1 LVEEAVGRRAFVAHL
16 TGKGVSVTE
25 NDRREKPEET
35 EDNARGKSD
44 EAAKH
49 EDREMGGAEEVNQ
62 EGEGTSGGV
71 KDNVQ
76 DEFKEAQRD

>member
-1 LVEEAVGRRAFVAHL
+1 M
-16 TGKGVSVTE
+16 TKD
-25 NDRREKPEET
+25 DRRE
-35 EDNARGKSD
+35 KSD

-49 EDREMGGAEEVNQ
+49 EDRPMGGAEEVNQ
-62 EGEGTSGGV
+62 EGERTFGGV

>member
-1 LVEEAVGRRAFVAHL
+1 
-16 TGKGVSVTE
+16 VTE
-25 NDRREKPEET
+25 DDRREGAEGTK
-35 EDNARGKSD
+35 DNAGGKSD

-49 EDREMGGAEEVNQ
+49 EDREMGGAEDVNP

-71 KDNVQ
+71 KENVQ